1 MNVCDEIRMMSG
13 LDEQDSSEENE
24 TVNAEPAG
32 WRVIPVVS
40 GIHSYG

>member
-1 MNVCDEIRMMSG
+1 MNVFDEIRMMSG
-13 LDEQDSSEENE
+13 LDEQDSREENK

-32 WRVIPVVS
+32 WRLMPVVS